1 MTWGVQV
8 SGRLGRWI
16 TTTDRESSARTS
28 SVATENSDMNEAGL
42 QAEGLSMAAHRARG
56 LAEPPIPGDK
66 GLLTAP
72 LPKAYKM
79 GRFANLRRAQF

>member
-1 MTWGVQV
+1 M

-28 SVATENSDMNEAGL
+28 SVATESSGMNEAGL
-42 QAEGLSMAAHRARG
+42 QAEGLSMAEYRARG

-72 LPKAYKM
+72 LPKAYKI
-79 GRFANLRRAQF
+79 GRFANLRRA